1 MSLKSRPIVQVVH
14 IESPPRVVMRSSFI
28 APISPRIGDVGAI
41 VDVVGDGRGGI
52 GYVVES
58 VVEEGEYKGS
68 TRWVALF
75 SVRELRA
82 SSDLGQ
88 VLCRTAE
95 A

>member
-14 IESPPRVVMRSSFI
+14 IESPPRAVMRSSFV
-28 APISPRIGDVGAI
+28 APVSPRIGDLGAV
-41 VDVVGDGRGGI
+41 VDVVDDGRGGV

-58 VVEEGEYKGS
+58 VVEEGEHRGS

-75 SVRELRA
+75 SVRELCA

>member
-14 IESPPRVVMRSSFI
+14 IELPPRAVMRSSFI
-28 APISPRIGDVGAI
+28 EPIPPRVGDVGAI
-41 VDVVGDGRGGI
+41 VDVVDDGRGGI

-58 VVEEGEYKGS
+58 IVEEGEYKGS

-75 SVRELRA
+75 SVWELRA
-82 SSDLGQ
+82 SSDLRH